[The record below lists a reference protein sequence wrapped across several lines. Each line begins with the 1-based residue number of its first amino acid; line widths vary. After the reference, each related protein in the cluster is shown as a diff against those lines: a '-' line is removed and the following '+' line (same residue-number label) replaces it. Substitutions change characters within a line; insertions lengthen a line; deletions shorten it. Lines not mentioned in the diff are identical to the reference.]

1 MVNHQYVYSNEYVN
15 IRILFFNKE
24 LTLKIWINQ
33 FLFVSLHHQI
43 KSYNNNMNKKIYGFP
58 KTKYTSKVVNSLTD
72 VQKQEYALEDKD
84 IIIYDD
90 TDQFLCDLNDNIIP
104 NCNEV
109 IWSASKL

>member
-1 MVNHQYVYSNEYVN
+1 MVNYQHMYSNEYVKTPVP
-15 IRILFFNKE
+15 FFNKE
-24 LTLKIWINQ
+24 LTLNIWITQ
-33 FLFVSLHHQI
+33 FLFVSLHCQI
-43 KSYNNNMNKKIYGFP
+43 KSYNNNMNKKIYCFP

-72 VQKQEYALEDKD
+72 VQKQEYALEDED

-90 TDQFLCDLNDNIIP
+90 IDQFFCDLNDNIIP

>member
-1 MVNHQYVYSNEYVN
+1 MYSNEYVKTPVP
-15 IRILFFNKE
+15 FFNKE
-24 LTLKIWINQ
+24 LTLKIWINP
-33 FLFVSLHHQI
+33 FLFVSLHCQL

-72 VQKQEYALEDKD
+72 VQKQEYALEDED

-90 TDQFLCDLNDNIIP
+90 IDQFFCDLNDNIIP